1 MQKQSL
7 IRIERE
13 KMTSAREFGLIAKD
27 TDDDDISRFAESA
40 GMFNSCLGM
49 LRRPPTSQAFTYLS
63 AQIDQASD
71 PRGSS
76 FTLDKGDMRGTKPA
90 QQRAVNTNLTNAT
103 QLHGMNPVAASS
115 ASAAS
120 ARSMVASSTTSFGN
134 TSYNGGRNIVAC
146 GGNSGVTPPVVLHT
160 QMNENSNSSSLS
172 LSLTPSEIVNV
183 RDAALERIMNTDD
196 DGTDLLNDL
205 NAVYTGL
212 QEPLKKALAD
222 AVRIMTKK
230 QVEPAQQLDPLIK
243 IIKLQKTSEQMK
255 G

>member
-76 FTLDKGDMRGTKPA
+76 FTLDKGDMCGNKPA

-120 ARSMVASSTTSFGN
+120 AQSMVASFLLHRLVILPTMVDAILLHAVV
-134 TSYNGGRNIVAC
+134 IVESPLRWC
-146 GGNSGVTPPVVLHT
+146 
-160 QMNENSNSSSLS
+160 
-172 LSLTPSEIVNV
+172 
-183 RDAALERIMNTDD
+183 
-196 DGTDLLNDL
+196 
-205 NAVYTGL
+205 YTR
-212 QEPLKKALAD
+212 K
-222 AVRIMTKK
+222 
-230 QVEPAQQLDPLIK
+230 
-243 IIKLQKTSEQMK
+243 
-255 G
+255 